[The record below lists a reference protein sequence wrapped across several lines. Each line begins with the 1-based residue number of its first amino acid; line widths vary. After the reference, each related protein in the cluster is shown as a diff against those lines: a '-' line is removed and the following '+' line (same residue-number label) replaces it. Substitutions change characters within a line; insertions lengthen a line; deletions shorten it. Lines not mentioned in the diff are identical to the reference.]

1 MGACT
6 FSLFA
11 GLDHSYGDSWS
22 ASLRSFW
29 LKSSVQPHFGF
40 YNPGLSSYDP
50 IFGLQDRNK
59 VLQSFV
65 QTSPK
70 LQARSSPRPVSKTTC
85 CSAPNPH
92 SSYRGL
98 TFASFDHA
106 RRTRLEQI
114 EVMLLS
120 AASEGAP
127 PFVGGWWILHPLPLE
142 AQEQEHCL
150 PTTSLHLP
158 SVPPNHWWHS
168 QLLLM
173 F

>member
-1 MGACT
+1 M
-6 FSLFA
+6 
-11 GLDHSYGDSWS
+11 
-22 ASLRSFW
+22 
-29 LKSSVQPHFGF
+29 KSSVQPHFGF

-92 SSYRGL
+92 SSYWGL

-120 AASEGAP
+120 AASDGAP
-127 PFVGGWWILHPLPLE
+127 PICWRPVDSSSPPSGSPRTGTLSTYNFTASSLCSPKSLMALPASTDVLRM
-142 AQEQEHCL
+142 L
-150 PTTSLHLP
+150 
-158 SVPPNHWWHS
+158 
-168 QLLLM
+168 
-173 F
+173 